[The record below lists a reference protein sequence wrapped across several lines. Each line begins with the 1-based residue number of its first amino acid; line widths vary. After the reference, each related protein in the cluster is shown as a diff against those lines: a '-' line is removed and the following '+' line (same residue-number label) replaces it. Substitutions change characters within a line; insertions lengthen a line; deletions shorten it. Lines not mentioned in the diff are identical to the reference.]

1 MDRTRREFLQ
11 AVVMVGGAGLVGCGG
26 GGGTDAGSPGSD
38 AGPPESD
45 AGPGGTDAGPP
56 ESDAGPGG
64 TDAGPTDI
72 DAGPAGCTAPGVTIG
87 TNHGHVL
94 VVPPADVTAG
104 VDRTYDI
111 QGSSRHAHSVTISA
125 ANFATLAGGGTVMVT
140 STNGA
145 AHTHAVTVV
154 CG

>member
-1 MDRTRREFLQ
+1 MVSPMDTTRRDFLQ

-26 GGGTDAGSPGSD
+26 GGGTDAGSPGS
-38 AGPPESD
+38 
-45 AGPGGTDAGPP
+45 DAGPP